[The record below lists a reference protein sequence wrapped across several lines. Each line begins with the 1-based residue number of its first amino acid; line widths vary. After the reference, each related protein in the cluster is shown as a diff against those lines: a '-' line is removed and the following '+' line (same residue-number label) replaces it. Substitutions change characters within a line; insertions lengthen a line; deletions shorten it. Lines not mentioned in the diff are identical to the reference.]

1 MSVSHLH
8 EGHLGQVVLKQQL
21 IAVCGADHDVPL
33 QPGVG
38 DLAADVGIGG
48 AHDHPVRGCCPCSCP
63 GRKTLPSKE
72 AGLSLAL
79 PAKIDLEPL
88 EVGLALHDLDER
100 HFDLLVFSKIQN

>member
-21 IAVCGADHDVPL
+21 MAVCGADHDVPL

-48 AHDHPVRGCCPCSCP
+48 AHDHPVRGC
-63 GRKTLPSKE
+63 
-72 AGLSLAL
+72 
-79 PAKIDLEPL
+79 
-88 EVGLALHDLDER
+88 
-100 HFDLLVFSKIQN
+100 